1 MRISKPMQPMKFFF
15 VGTLSEVFRHSSLCL
30 SSSLLYSLLIWLY
43 SLLIYNSDRARSDL
57 ENGLHYL
64 ETEGVTQ
71 WELAQET
78 SKRYG
83 EQSQQVY
90 HLKIVEIFFS

>member
-1 MRISKPMQPMKFFF
+1 MRISKPMQHMKFFF

-30 SSSLLYSLLIWLY
+30 FFTSWLY